1 MSNKDFKVKNGLVIP
16 SLSTAGIVKTDSS
29 GVISSSATLAIAE
42 GGTGQTTAGNA
53 LNALLPLQTNNLN
66 YYLQTNGTTTQ
77 WNQVL
82 APVYQTSEPS
92 SPVTGQIWVDS
103 DSSSDAFSPSIYSR
117 QTFTATAAQTVFTT
131 TNTFTDGY
139 EQVFLN
145 GILLVRTSDYTT
157 SNSNTITLG
166 SGAAVNDILD
176 VVTIVLLS
184 PSNTYTQ
191 AEINS
196 AILTAVPSQTGNSGE
211 YLTTN
216 GTSTS
221 WAAIDLSSYLT
232 SSTAASTYL
241 TQSNASS
248 TYLASS
254 TAGST
259 YATITRVNDAEISNI
274 MGAY

>member
-53 LNALLPLQTNNLN
+53 LNAFLPLQTGNIN

-82 APVYQTSEPS
+82 APVYQTGEPS

-184 PSNTYTQ
+184 PTNTYTQ

-221 WAAIDLSSYLT
+221 WATIDLSSYLT

-241 TQSNASS
+241 TQSN
-248 TYLASS
+248 
-254 TAGST
+254 AGST

>member
-1 MSNKDFKVKNGLVIP
+1 
-16 SLSTAGIVKTDSS
+16 
-29 GVISSSATLAIAE
+29 
-42 GGTGQTTAGNA
+42 
-53 LNALLPLQTNNLN
+53 
-66 YYLQTNGTTTQ
+66 
-77 WNQVL
+77 
-82 APVYQTSEPS
+82 
-92 SPVTGQIWVDS
+92 
-103 DSSSDAFSPSIYSR
+103 
-117 QTFTATAAQTVFTT
+117 
-131 TNTFTDGY
+131 
-139 EQVFLN
+139 LN

-184 PSNTYTQ
+184 PTNTYTQ

-196 AILTAVPSQTGNSGE
+196 AILVAVPSQTGNSGE

-221 WAAIDLSSYLT
+221 WATIDLSSYLT

-248 TYLASS
+248 TYLTQSN
-254 TAGST
+254 AGTT
-259 YATITRVNDAEISNI
+259 YATITRVNDIEIANI